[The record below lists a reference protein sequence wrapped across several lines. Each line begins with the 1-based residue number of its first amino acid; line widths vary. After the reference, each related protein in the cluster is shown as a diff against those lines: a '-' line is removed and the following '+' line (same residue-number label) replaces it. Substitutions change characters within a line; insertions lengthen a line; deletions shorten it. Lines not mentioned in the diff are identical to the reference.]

1 MSKSLSQSLSQFM
14 ASTQEDSFDNP
25 FREEESDE
33 KSIKKPL
40 GVNDIIDHSKE
51 TTEIRKTKARKKD
64 KISRILDQGDQM
76 IEDLIDDQLVSDFDG
91 YIERYIMD
99 DEDVELKRSLIKYGR
114 KYARDTKTTGE
125 SSEVNKAYAQ
135 SEEVLSKLLDEVDAD
150 RELVQKD
157 ITGLRIARSRNYKAL
172 SELIS
177 AKATFHKTALDI
189 VKEMNSMKKS
199 QFDIQ
204 MKLDKTKKEEQSD
217 DTASNRAIQ
226 QLFGMGRD
234 SIMSSLGGYGGVSG
248 SSEAGIEE
256 DTYDYDEDEIIQK
269 KYFSDNDEVESDG
282 DKFLKYE
289 GMGVHYILL
298 YNDDGI
304 QGIIA
309 EDKDGNVVPDYPI
322 PTNPKDLDFT
332 ISESTGTATDNLT
345 NQYELRRVDSDYDF

>member
-14 ASTQEDSFDNP
+14 ASTQESSFDDP
-25 FREEESDE
+25 FQEEVEES
-33 KSIKKPL
+33 SLKKPL
-40 GVNDIIDHSKE
+40 GIKAVLDQSKE
-51 TTEIRKTKARKKD
+51 TKDVKKSRPRKKD
-64 KISRILDQGDQM
+64 KASRILDQGNQM
-76 IEDLIDDQLVSDFDG
+76 IEDMIDDDLVSDFDG
-91 YIERYIMD
+91 YIERYMLD
-99 DEDVELKRSLIKYGR
+99 DEDIELKRSLVKYGR

-135 SEEVLSKLLDEVDAD
+135 SEEVLSKLLEEVDTD

-157 ITGLRIARSRNYKAL
+157 ITGLRVARSRNYKAL
-172 SELIS
+172 SELIG

-189 VKEMNSMKKS
+189 VKELNSMKKS

-204 MKLDKTKKEEQSD
+204 MKIDKNKKEDQAD

-248 SSEAGIEE
+248 SNEAGIEE
-256 DTYDYDEDEIIQK
+256 DSYDYDEDEMIQK
-269 KYFSDNDEVESDG
+269 KYFSDTEDEVESDG

-298 YNDDGI
+298 YNDDGV

-309 EDKDGNVVPDYPI
+309 EDKDGNVVPDYPT

-345 NQYELRRVDSDYDF
+345 NQYELRKVDVDYDF